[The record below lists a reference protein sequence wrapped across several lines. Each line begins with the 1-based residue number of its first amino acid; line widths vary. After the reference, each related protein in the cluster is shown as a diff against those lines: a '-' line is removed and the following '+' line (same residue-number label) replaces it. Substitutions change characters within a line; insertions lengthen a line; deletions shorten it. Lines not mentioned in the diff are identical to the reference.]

1 VGREL
6 GVRNREKGRRGAEEG
21 PGICFQI
28 LIYTKVNY
36 TNQQFHVQLVV
47 CTVIARIVDVDI
59 SISVYV
65 CNAIIGI

>member
-1 VGREL
+1 
-6 GVRNREKGRRGAEEG
+6 
-21 PGICFQI
+21 
-28 LIYTKVNY
+28 LIYTKVIY